1 MITVT
6 IFKKENQ
13 FSRITSIGHA
23 GYADYGQD
31 IVCSAVSVLMINTLN
46 SLDAFTSE
54 EVSFAEADEGVID
67 CSFPNGLGHDGEL
80 LMNSLILGLQEISKE
95 YGEKYITLI
104 FKEV

>member
-13 FSRITSIGHA
+13 FSGLKSVGHA

-31 IVCSAVSVLMINTLN
+31 IVCSAVSVLLINTLN
-46 SLDAFTSE
+46 SIEKFTE
-54 EVSFAEADEGVID
+54 DEVKISSMDSGD
-67 CSFPNGLGHDGEL
+67 LRCDFPKGLQSKGQL
-80 LMNSLILGLQEISKE
+80 LMDSLILGLQEISKE
-95 YGEKYITLI
+95 YGDKFLTLI

>member
-13 FSRITSIGHA
+13 FTGIKSVGHA

-31 IVCSAVSVLMINTLN
+31 IVCSAVSVLLINTLN
-46 SLDAFTSE
+46 SIEEFTSDKLE
-54 EVSFAEADEGVID
+54 MVDASSGSLE
-67 CSFPNGLGHDGEL
+67 CSFPEGLGQEGTL
-80 LMNSLILGLQEISKE
+80 LMNSLLLGLQEILKE
-95 YGEKYITLI
+95 YGTDHLTLI